1 MIQVGVAG
9 IGMVAPGI
17 ENWAQGRERLLAGDA
32 CDLAAPLPK
41 LTGDILPANERR
53 RITTHIKLALQCAQ
67 DAMAGATSAPADV
80 ATVFASSGG
89 DLEIVDKIITSLGQ
103 PGKPISPTQFHNSVL
118 NAAAGYWSIA
128 THSHA
133 ASTSLSAHDASF
145 AAGLLEAATQVE
157 VEGHPVLLVAS
168 DPLSPPT
175 LHASRPLVAPF
186 GVALLLVPAP
196 AQWVVTIE
204 LGQADAFSEMGA
216 AELERLRG
224 GNPAARSLPL
234 LAQLASGKPG
244 QVSIPYLSGLGLR
257 LDVAAC

>member
-17 ENWAQGRERLLAGDA
+17 ENWAQGRERLLAGDPY
-32 CDLAAPLPK
+32 DLATPLPK
-41 LTGDILPANERR
+41 LASEILPANERR

-67 DAMAGATSAPADV
+67 DAIAGGTLAPTDV

-175 LHASRPLVAPF
+175 LHAVPPAGRALRRRLAP
-186 GVALLLVPAP
+186 GPGA
-196 AQWVVTIE
+196 
-204 LGQADAFSEMGA
+204 GEMGCDHRA
-216 AELERLRG
+216 A
-224 GNPAARSLPL
+224 
-234 LAQLASGKPG
+234 Q
-244 QVSIPYLSGLGLR
+244 
-257 LDVAAC
+257 D